1 VTTKAAHL
9 RYAVAFALRKVGVF
23 GKRWRLTEDERFGIA
38 DTVIHELRRYRAWP
52 DLDDEV
58 PTPVGHC
65 PRPPPDPPA

>member
-38 DTVIHELRRYRAWP
+38 DTVIHELRRFSAWP
-52 DLDDEV
+52 DLDD
-58 PTPVGHC
+58 
-65 PRPPPDPPA
+65 